1 MRLAYGDFTYFIK
14 KEDHPYRAFFRRYVA
29 RLLYLDTS
37 WGGCSGFVD
46 CILGHH
52 HILIHLGPIAWTP
65 VPSVYNDCVSAI
77 GSHHSPQ
84 TIALRLGFFVEVDLY
99 YSVYYPISFSF
110 RLQ

>member
-1 MRLAYGDFTYFIK
+1 MRLAYGDFIYFIK

-65 VPSVYNDCVSAI
+65 VPSVI
-77 GSHHSPQ
+77 P
-84 TIALRLGFFVEVDLY
+84 LRARNR
-99 YSVYYPISFSF
+99 FSSLASKPL
-110 RLQ
+110 RYG

>member
-52 HILIHLGPIAWTP
+52 HILISSRT
-65 VPSVYNDCVSAI
+65 YCVDSSAFR
-77 GSHHSPQ
+77 HS
-84 TIALRLGFFVEVDLY
+84 TIAC
-99 YSVYYPISFSF
+99 P
-110 RLQ
+110 Q